1 MLGGGGGSAERHKA
15 TAHDQSGELG
25 RLERPDLLVST
36 FLPTSPTILA

>member
-1 MLGGGGGSAERHKA
+1 MLGGGGGGAVRHKA
-15 TAHDQSGELG
+15 TVRGQGGEFG